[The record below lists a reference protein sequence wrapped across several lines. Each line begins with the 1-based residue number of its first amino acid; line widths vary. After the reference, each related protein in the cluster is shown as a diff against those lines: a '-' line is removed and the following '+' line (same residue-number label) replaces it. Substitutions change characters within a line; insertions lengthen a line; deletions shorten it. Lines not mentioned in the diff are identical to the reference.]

1 MLRSLTGDLGKFKMT
16 RKRTSA
22 GRKPAAKQSESA
34 QSAAKYADTIHVGDC
49 VEMMNAMPAD
59 SVDMV
64 FADPTSTEQNADGG
78 AFMFD
83 GKDAVLKGLG
93 DYAAQYKSFS
103 VDYDIE
109 RRYESNGVVVFVAE
123 LTYNLVTNDDQTF
136 SGAAP
141 IVTAITVKD
150 GKVVKHLDLYD
161 YAGNAESFT
170 D

>member
-1 MLRSLTGDLGKFKMT
+1 MKKFIIACAGFLFIAQAHAEEMN
-16 RKRTSA
+16 SA
-22 GRKPAAKQSESA
+22 DAISVAEDYLAAYSTFDVEIMA
-34 QSAAKYADTIHVGDC
+34 PFIAD
-49 VEMMNAMPAD
+49 
-59 SVDMV
+59 DMV

-83 GKDAVLKGLG
+83 GKAAVLKGLG

-109 RRYESNGVVVFVAE
+109 RRYESNGVVVFVAQ
-123 LTYNLVTNDDQTF
+123 LTYDLVTKDDRTF
-136 SGAAP
+136 TGAAP
-141 IVTAITVKD
+141 IVTAVTVRD